1 MTGHSQL
8 HLHRYI
14 LNWAS
19 LMGGCWM
26 RGGSVEQWVECNP
39 VSTCWLRTL
48 CNLVQCIGQ
57 IAETVQASTP
67 PPTSCSSRHSC
78 RHPFSLCHASIL
90 HAPLPASISPRN
102 AHCKLQTIAHSLS
115 VHMYVSPCACVRV
128 CVCFRVACPSC
139 VRGWIFADGRRWIA
153 ATVQASIDDMAT
165 LLTSRHSCRHL
176 SLHCLCA
183 ASMLHA

>member
-1 MTGHSQL
+1 
-8 HLHRYI
+8 
-14 LNWAS
+14 
-19 LMGGCWM
+19 M
-26 RGGSVEQWVECNP
+26 REGSVEQWVECNP

-48 CNLVQCIGQ
+48 CNLGCSIMQCIGQ
-57 IAETVQASTP
+57 IAATVQASTP

-115 VHMYVSPCACVRV
+115 VHMCVSPCACVRV

-139 VRGWIFADGRRWIA
+139 VRGWIFADGRNGLRQPCRLQL
-153 ATVQASIDDMAT
+153 TTMASWH
-165 LLTSRHSCRHL
+165 TSRHSCRHL

>member
-1 MTGHSQL
+1 
-8 HLHRYI
+8 
-14 LNWAS
+14 
-19 LMGGCWM
+19 MGGCWM
-26 RGGSVEQWVECNP
+26 REGSVEQWVECNP

-48 CNLVQCIGQ
+48 CNLGCSIMQCIGQ
-57 IAETVQASTP
+57 IAATVQASTP

-115 VHMYVSPCACVRV
+115 VHMCVSPCACVRV
-128 CVCFRVACPSC
+128 CVFPCRMPIVCARMDFCR
-139 VRGWIFADGRRWIA
+139 WTEWIA
-153 ATVQASIDDMAT
+153 ATVQASIDDMASWP
-165 LLTSRHSCRHL
+165 TSRHSCRHL

-183 ASMLHA
+183 ASILHA